1 MGDAMNRLMLL
12 LLTLL
17 AGCADFRDGYYYE
30 EAGQEVSAP
39 TSCGCQTPTINP
51 IAPASGVVPVVS
63 QVPARQTAEPELGTA
78 RR

>member
-1 MGDAMNRLMLL
+1 MNRLMML

-17 AGCADFRDGYYYE
+17 AGCADFREGYYYE
-30 EAGQEVSAP
+30 EAGQEPSAP

-63 QVPARQTAEPELGTA
+63 QAPARQTAEPELGTA